1 MTALAIVVAVA
12 ENGVIGRD
20 NQLPWRLK
28 TDLRHFRELTIGRP
42 VIMGHKTWD
51 SIGRPLPGRESIVLS
66 RDAAF
71 RIAGARTVTGWDEA
85 RAAADELAAGMG
97 ADTVAVIGGAAI
109 FRFALPECDRL
120 HLTLVH
126 ARPSGDV
133 TFPPY
138 DPSDFTETGSAAHPA
153 SPDDEHP
160 FTFVDLVRRPA
171 VALQG

>member
-20 NQLPWRLK
+20 NQLAWRLK
-28 TDLRHFRELTIGRP
+28 TDLRHFRELTLGKP
-42 VIMGHKTWD
+42 VIMGRKTWD

-71 RIAGARTVTGWDEA
+71 RIEGARTVTGWKEA

-97 ADTVAVIGGAAI
+97 AEAVAVIGGAEI
-109 FRFALPECDRL
+109 FRLALPECDRL

-126 ARPSGDV
+126 ASPEGDV
-133 TFPPY
+133 AFPPY
-138 DPSDFTETGSAAHPA
+138 DRAAFAEVGRVAHPA
-153 SPDDEHP
+153 SPEDEHP
-160 FTFVDLVRRPA
+160 FTFVDLARRRPSA
-171 VALQG
+171 SP